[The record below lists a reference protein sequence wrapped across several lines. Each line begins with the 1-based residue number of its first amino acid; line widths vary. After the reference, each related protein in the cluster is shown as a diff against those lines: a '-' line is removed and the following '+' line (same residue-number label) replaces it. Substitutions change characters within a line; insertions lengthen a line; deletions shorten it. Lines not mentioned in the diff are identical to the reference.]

1 MLTGYRKWNNKML
14 KPEKAEKGFLKME
27 TNDKFNECK
36 SYKYTRINATMS
48 IITSN
53 VSSLNTPAERQML
66 SEWIEK
72 PGPTLSSA

>member
-1 MLTGYRKWNNKML
+1 
-14 KPEKAEKGFLKME
+14 ME

-66 SEWIEK
+66 SEGIEK